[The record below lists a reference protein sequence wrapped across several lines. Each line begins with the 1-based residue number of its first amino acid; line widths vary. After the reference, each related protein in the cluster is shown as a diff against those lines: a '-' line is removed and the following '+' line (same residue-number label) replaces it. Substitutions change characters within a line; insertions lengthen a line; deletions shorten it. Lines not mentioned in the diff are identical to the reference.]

1 MHGGPLVCGV
11 EVERPELELRGVL
24 AARRPLA
31 ESPKGEGCVAAFARG
46 VQRLREEVSGRDAG
60 AESMLG
66 PVEGPGAAAAI
77 DASGVVG
84 AVTADG
90 AAVAVPATVMVVA
103 VAATVVA
110 VTVVRVYSRFGWFPP
125 DTPPRMW
132 WIWKRTPWIHPG
144 EDREDGGRVTAAEIQ
159 P

>member
-1 MHGGPLVCGV
+1 M
-11 EVERPELELRGVL
+11 
-24 AARRPLA
+24 
-31 ESPKGEGCVAAFARG
+31 AAFTRG
-46 VQRLREEVSGRDAG
+46 VQRLRKEVSGRDSG

-66 PVEGPGAAAAI
+66 PVEGPGAAAAV

-90 AAVAVPATVMVVA
+90 AAVAVPATVMAVA

-132 WIWKRTPWIHPG
+132 
-144 EDREDGGRVTAAEIQ
+144 
-159 P
+159 